1 MAVTERPQQIEV
13 QQVAGNIGAE
23 ILGVD
28 TGGEL
33 TDDVVAQI
41 RQELLA
47 HKVVFLRDQAL
58 DYERQ
63 IAFAR
68 RFGTLTLGH
77 PLLPSPPGQQHMEEM
92 DSAKGARADFWH
104 TDVTF
109 LERPVAFTFLH
120 GIVMPKVGGDTLWAN
135 TAVAYERLS
144 PQLRALADSL
154 RVIHTNVHDVAGAP
168 SREATDSVKAEH
180 DRLFRTKL
188 FRTEHPAVR
197 VHPETGERSLL
208 LGGFAQ
214 KIVGFGAQ
222 ASRDL
227 LRTLQDHITRPDNTM
242 RWRWRAGDL
251 AIWDNRATQHFAI
264 YDYGT
269 QYRRAERVTIAGP
282 VPVGVDGRPTVALDG
297 EAEEFYAGQPSG

>member
-1 MAVTERPQQIEV
+1 MAVTERSQQIEV
-13 QQVAGNIGAE
+13 QQIAGNIGAE

-28 TGGEL
+28 TGNDL
-33 TDDVVAQI
+33 TDDVVAQV
-41 RQELLA
+41 RQALLA
-47 HKVVFLRDQAL
+47 HKVVFLRDQTL

-120 GIVMPKVGGDTLWAN
+120 GIVMPAVGGDTIWAN

-154 RVIHTNVHDVAGAP
+154 RVIHTNVHEIAPP
-168 SREATDSVKAEH
+168 SREAADPVKAEH
-180 DRLFRTKL
+180 DRLFQAKL

-197 VHPETGERSLL
+197 VHPETDEPSLL

-227 LRTLQDHITRPDNTM
+227 IRTLQDHITRPDNTM
-242 RWRWRAGDL
+242 RWRWRPGDL

-264 YDYGT
+264 YDYGS

-282 VPVGVDGRPTVALDG
+282 VPIGVDGRPSIALDG
-297 EAEEFYAGQPSG
+297 EAEEFYAGHTPG

>member
-1 MAVTERPQQIEV
+1 MAVTERPPQIEV
-13 QQVAGNIGAE
+13 QQIAGNIGAE
-23 ILGVD
+23 IVGVD
-28 TGGEL
+28 TG
-33 TDDVVAQI
+33 DDLADAVVAQV
-41 RQELLA
+41 RQALLA
-47 HKVVFLRDQAL
+47 HKVVFLRDQTL

-63 IAFAR
+63 IAFAK

-92 DSAKGARADFWH
+92 DSTKGARADFWH

-120 GIVMPKVGGDTLWAN
+120 GIVMPAVGGDTVWAN

-154 RVIHTNVHDVAGAP
+154 RVIHTNVHEVAGASNRASADP
-168 SREATDSVKAEH
+168 VKAEH
-180 DRLFRTKL
+180 DRRFRAKL

-208 LGGFAQ
+208 LGGFAHSV
-214 KIVGFGAQ
+214 VGFGAQ

-227 LRTLQDHITRPDNTM
+227 LRTLQDHITRPDNTT

-282 VPVGVDGRPTVALDG
+282 VPIGVDGRPSIALEG
-297 EAEEFYAGQPSG
+297 EAEEFYAGQTSD